1 MSERRLRSLRLAARS
16 LTAKVALVCLILF
29 VAPVLFYNLLEKADD
44 EKDRLVLRAI
54 QQEGRLIAEA
64 LFPHLRDFTPE
75 ETRDLSALLARIA
88 TEGRTVKV
96 LFQPARSDAN
106 AGGFLLIA
114 THPPSASVPI
124 EDQQEQIIQT
134 GILGKLD
141 EACGQGRTLAMPFT
155 SASGREEIL
164 TFLRTQA
171 MHDGCWAVITS
182 IARNEVLNVSIDRPY
197 WRSRELQLVAAIYLA
212 VTFLIISILLTMRK
226 NLRRFQTA
234 MEAIRHGQGEQVS
247 FKSRNVIPEL
257 SRIAGEFDEL
267 LRSMRHSETLARQA
281 AEENAH
287 AFKAPLAVISQSLEP
302 LRQAIREDSPA
313 QRSIQRIEQSIDRL
327 DGLIS
332 AARSIDQS
340 MPALLDDPLD
350 VIDLAPMLDGLL
362 AEYRTR
368 ATLGERRLDYDI
380 PEKLIVR
387 ARDDL
392 VETAIENVLD
402 NALDFSPAQGRIS
415 IRAARGSGGDVSIHV
430 RDEGPGIPAE
440 DLERVFDRY
449 FSSRAAEGC
458 AGNFGIGLWIVR
470 RNMEAMGGS
479 ARARALDGG
488 GTEII
493 LSLRAAGG

>member
-1 MSERRLRSLRLAARS
+1 MSDRRLRSLRLAARS

-96 LFQPARSDAN
+96 LFQPARNESG

-114 THPPSASVPI
+114 THPPSTSIPI

-141 EACGQGRTLAMPFT
+141 EACDQGRTLAMPFT

-171 MHDGCWAVITS
+171 MNDGCWAVITS
-182 IARNEVLNVSIDRPY
+182 IARNEFLNVPIDRPY
-197 WRSRELQLVAAIYLA
+197 WRSQELQLVAAIYLA

-226 NLRRFQTA
+226 NLRRFRKA
-234 MEAIRHGQGEQVS
+234 MESIRRGHGDQVS

-257 SRIAGEFDEL
+257 SRITGEFDEL
-267 LRSMRHSETLARQA
+267 LRSMRRSELLARQA

-302 LRQAIREDSPA
+302 LRQAIPADSPP
-313 QRSIQRIEQSIDRL
+313 QRSIQRIEKSIDRL

-332 AARSIDQS
+332 AARSIEQS

-350 VIDLAPMLDGLL
+350 VIDLSRMLASLL
-362 AEYRTR
+362 TEYRTR
-368 ATLGERRLDYDI
+368 AALGERQLVYDI
-380 PEKLIVR
+380 PDKLFVR
-387 ARDDL
+387 ARGDL
-392 VETAIENVLD
+392 VETAVENVLD

-415 IRAARGSGGDVSIHV
+415 VHAVKAGDGGISIHI
-430 RDEGPGIPAE
+430 RDEGPGIPSA

-449 FSSRAAEGC
+449 FSSRAADGR

-470 RNMEAMGGS
+470 RNMEAMGGD
-479 ARARALDGG
+479 ARARVRDDG

-493 LSLRAAGG
+493 LSLRATPG